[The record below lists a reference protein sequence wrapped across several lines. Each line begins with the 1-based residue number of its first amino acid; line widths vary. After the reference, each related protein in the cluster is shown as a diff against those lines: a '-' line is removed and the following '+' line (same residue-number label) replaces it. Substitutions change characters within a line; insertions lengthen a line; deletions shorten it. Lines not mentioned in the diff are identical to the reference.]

1 MKKIPTLAL
10 LFAVLVVLPACAPEG
25 ASQQAAEAPQ
35 SAVPALPSLADA
47 AGAQAPLGTAPDFTL
62 ATLAGDSLRR
72 SELQGKATLVNFWAT
87 WCRPCAEEMPKLQR
101 LHLEHG
107 ERGLVVI
114 GVSKDD
120 PHQGLGPV
128 AAYVLHVGVTYPILT
143 GGDRISRAWGGIG
156 KLPTTFLIDGQG
168 TVVRRY
174 VGGAAPALEALI
186 ADVEAYLDGRPLGE
200 PYYPAT
206 PDPEPGP

>member
-1 MKKIPTLAL
+1 MTPERRAPSIVLTLLSLLLTGLPCLASGPPSRLAL
-10 LFAVLVVLPACAPEG
+10 
-25 ASQQAAEAPQ
+25 
-35 SAVPALPSLADA
+35 VPTE
-47 AGAQAPLGTAPDFTL
+47 TAPRLIGKDL
-62 ATLAGDSLRR
+62 DGRWVEVDWS
-72 SELQGKATLVNFWAT
+72 QGKLTLVNFWAT